1 MSKKESTSSRHY
13 VCQFSGKPTT
23 LTFLAQICPK
33 VKLSLEIQ
41 KTNVEIRINIFETPC
56 VPIFR
61 QTDNFDFFSPNLPKS
76 EIKFGNSE
84 N

>member
-1 MSKKESTSSRHY
+1 MDLGLEFQKTNVGIKISILDL
-13 VCQFSGKPTT
+13 C
-23 LTFLAQICPK
+23 FL
-33 VKLSLEIQ
+33 EFQ
-41 KTNVEIRINIFETPC
+41 KTNVEKRINILETPC